1 MQTQTH
7 QHQHQYTTSWA
18 WSSSLT
24 DVRVGCRNPE
34 RAVLC
39 SHTHPAHRGL
49 ASGREEPKRPVL
61 PFPLCRVTAAPA
73 APGLCIPKACEW
85 ARPDS
90 TVWHGV
96 GSCLA
101 GSPTWPSPWIPWGL
115 PGVHEPLLSCLP
127 RLGHEWKGVVGALK
141 ARASSTSS
149 TPPLLWA
156 MPPTQLPGEDSG
168 WPCNSGPGL
177 GAAQLPP
184 HPSAGLTAG
193 FLVSMDSRQAPNV
206 SFV

>member
-1 MQTQTH
+1 M
-7 QHQHQYTTSWA
+7 
-18 WSSSLT
+18 
-24 DVRVGCRNPE
+24 
-34 RAVLC
+34 
-39 SHTHPAHRGL
+39 
-49 ASGREEPKRPVL
+49 EPNRLVL
-61 PFPLCRVTAAPA
+61 PFPLCRVTAAPS

-101 GSPTWPSPWIPWGL
+101 GSPTWPSPRIPWGL

-127 RLGHEWKGVVGALK
+127 RLGHEWKGVVRALK

-156 MPPTQLPGEDSG
+156 MPPTPAPRRSFGLALQQWSRA
-168 WPCNSGPGL
+168 WSGP
-177 GAAQLPP
+177 APTPP
-184 HPSAGLTAG
+184 FSRVNSEFPG
-193 FLVSMDSRQAPNV
+193 FHGFPPGP
-206 SFV
+206 